1 MADNDKASPED
12 AKTSQR
18 STTPEQIA
26 GDHRFLSFQ
35 EVFEIAQTL
44 GRAMER
50 LDNQSRKI
58 EQLDQSIRKMSEKV
72 DRISRDFVYI
82 KKAWWAV
89 LILIGIAL
97 KEGYDMVIRPMIE

>member
-1 MADNDKASPED
+1 MADSDKASPDD
-12 AKTSQR
+12 AKISQR
-18 STTPEQIA
+18 SITPDQVAGEQ
-26 GDHRFLSFQ
+26 RFLSFQ

-58 EQLDQSIRKMSEKV
+58 EQLDRTVHGLSEKV
-72 DRISRDFVYI
+72 GRISRDFAYI

-89 LILIGIAL
+89 LILVGIAL
-97 KEGYDMVIRPMIE
+97 KEAYDMVIRPMIE